1 MHLRR
6 LAPRAVLAACALAG
20 LALAAEA
27 ANWPRFRGPNGTGDT
42 ADAGIPVKW
51 ADKDVAWK
59 APLPGYGNSSPVIW
73 GDRLFIQSASPD
85 GKERFLLCLNTTDGK
100 ELWRRSVSGGK
111 ARMHQKN
118 TWASSTPATD
128 GERVYAYFW
137 DGGSVSLHAFDIKGK
152 PAWTYEVGRFSSDH
166 GAGASPMVHDGKV
179 FLLNDQGEGASVIAL
194 DAKTG
199 KRAWVAKREHYENRA
214 CYSTPFVLTRKDEG
228 TELVVASTT
237 GVTGYDP
244 ADGAKVWQY
253 DWSFSGRPLRTVA
266 SPLLT
271 ESGLIV
277 VNSGDGGGDRA
288 TVALHPGGKKGAEP
302 KLAWDSKKR
311 EFMPYVPCFLSHG
324 DHLYWV
330 GDKGFAGCTVTATG
344 ATVWYERLGSGFTA
358 SPVLIGDKVYAADE
372 DGTVYVFAAEPKFKL
387 LAKNS
392 VGEGVMA
399 SPAVADGKLFIR
411 GKTTLYC
418 ITKGK

>member
-6 LAPRAVLAACALAG
+6 LAPLAAAVLAG
-20 LALAAEA
+20 LTLAAAA

-42 ADAGIPVKW
+42 PDADIPVKW
-51 ADKDVAWK
+51 TDKDVAWK
-59 APLPGYGNSSPVIW
+59 VPLPGLGNSSPVIW

-85 GKERFLLCLNTTDGK
+85 GKDRYLLCLSTADGK
-100 ELWRRSVSGGK
+100 EVWRRSVPGAK
-111 ARMHQKN
+111 AKMHQKN
-118 TWASSTPATD
+118 TWASSTPTTD

-137 DGGSVSLHAFDIKGK
+137 DGESVSLRAFDIKGE
-152 PAWTYEVGRFSSDH
+152 PAWTYAIGHFSSDH

-179 FLLNDQGEGASVIAL
+179 FLLNDQGEGASLLAI

-199 KRAWVAKREHYENRA
+199 KRAWEAKREHYENRA

-228 TELVVASTT
+228 TEIVAASTT

-253 DWSFSGRPLRTVA
+253 DWSFAGRPLRTVA
-266 SPLLT
+266 SPLLS
-271 ESGLIV
+271 EGGLIL

-288 TVALHPGGKKGAEP
+288 TVAIRPGGKNGVAP
-302 KLAWDSKKR
+302 KMLWDSKKPKY
-311 EFMPYVPCFLSHG
+311 MPYVPCFLSRG
-324 DHLYWV
+324 DYIYWV
-330 GDKGFAGCTVTATG
+330 SDTGFAGCTAAATG
-344 ATVWYERLGSGFTA
+344 AQVWYERIGEPFTA
-358 SPVLIGDKVYAADE
+358 SPLLVGDKVYAADE
-372 DGTVYVFAAEPKFKL
+372 GGSVHVFAAEPKFKL

-399 SPAVADGKLFIR
+399 TPAIADGKMYVR
-411 GKTTLYC
+411 GKTMLYC
-418 ITKGK
+418 IAKGK